1 MLYLYHNIRVSAGT
15 VWIVL
20 TSIHFVQFSH
30 SIHIETRCEVKKI
43 YLQEEFKIMKKKP
56 LAFPKDQHKSVTA
69 DKGKRKKYYS
79 LN

>member
-56 LAFPKDQHKSVTA
+56 LAFPKDQHKSVTV